1 MDERVEV
8 LFAVRLGAVA
18 VPDRV
23 PQLDR
28 ELVQMA
34 RAREPIVRDAPSHR
48 PARGIYARPLPPSFE
63 RRRRRSQ
70 RGPEKTTL
78 CVTPFSWGNGGS
90 FATLHGRPNS
100 AGHSASHASAST
112 RYSPEPAMNAPRAA
126 RTSQTKE
133 RARNRA
139 FDDPLRGH
147 ERSPISDA
155 PVTLAPCAAPSQ
167 ARGSRAMLGLE

>member
-48 PARGIYARPLPPSFE
+48 PCIDAPRRPV
-63 RRRRRSQ
+63 R

-167 ARGSRAMLGLE
+167 ARGSRAMLGL